1 MPEREVCPGRVA
13 VNPLLK
19 LDDLGQTRVCR
30 HTVLVGNRSNVGL
43 LLALDYLVDVPRALF
58 TERRRSSQ
66 DHKAARRWGAG

>member
-30 HTVLVGNRSNVGL
+30 HTVLVATGQMLGSCW
-43 LLALDYLVDVPRALF
+43 
-58 TERRRSSQ
+58 
-66 DHKAARRWGAG
+66 H